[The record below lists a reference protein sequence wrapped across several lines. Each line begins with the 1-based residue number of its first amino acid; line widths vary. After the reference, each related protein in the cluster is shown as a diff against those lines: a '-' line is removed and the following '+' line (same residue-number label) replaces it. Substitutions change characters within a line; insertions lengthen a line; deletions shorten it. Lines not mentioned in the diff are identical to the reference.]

1 MGRIDAWDE
10 LSLFGIWDE
19 LSFGTNCRL
28 GRIVVWDELSFGTNC
43 RFTGI
48 LGVVTLSTLTVFK
61 EAEGY
66 QVEAHQSFRL
76 PN

>member
-10 LSLFGIWDE
+10 LSLFGI
-19 LSFGTNCRL
+19 
-28 GRIVVWDELSFGTNC
+28 WDELSFGTNC